1 MAFLLS
7 PAGLGLA
14 WPRKC
19 ETAEVDAALDDAS
32 AIAALQSRD
41 EAGVRHLVAAWTP
54 SMLRLARAHT
64 ASDTSAEDVVQ
75 DAWVTVLSQIKRF
88 ESRSALRTWVLG
100 IVINTAR
107 RAGERE
113 RRTIP
118 FSATWQTEL
127 DDERAPA
134 VDPARFHPRTGH
146 WVSPPL
152 RWDQLPEEQLDAGE
166 LRGVIDTALTALSG
180 RQRAVMTARD
190 VLSLSR
196 EEVGELFAL
205 ADGNQRVLLH
215 RARSKVRAAVEGYA
229 AISIGHPMPAP
240 TESRMVPVN
249 DPAVQRRPRRPGP
262 GEQVVCR
269 QLVELVTD
277 YLEGALDRG
286 LRDRVEQHLAA
297 CRYCN
302 GYVAQVRRML
312 DVTAGLAPTAAPQ
325 FVARLTA
332 ALRNVTVA
340 DIHN

>member
-1 MAFLLS
+1 
-7 PAGLGLA
+7 
-14 WPRKC
+14 
-19 ETAEVDAALDDAS
+19 VVAALDDAS
-32 AIAALQSRD
+32 AIAALQSCD
-41 EAGVRHLVAAWTP
+41 EAGVRQLVAAWTP

-64 ASDTSAEDVVQ
+64 SSDTSAEDAVQ
-75 DAWVTVLSQIKRF
+75 DTWVTVLSQIERF

-107 RAGERE
+107 RAEGRE
-113 RRTIP
+113 RRTVP
-118 FSATWQTEL
+118 FSATWRAEL
-127 DDERAPA
+127 EDERAPA
-134 VDPARFHPRTGH
+134 VDPARFHPRSGH
-146 WVSPPL
+146 WALPPL

-166 LRGVIDTALTALSG
+166 LRGVIDTALAALSG

-190 VLSLSR
+190 VLGLSR

-205 ADGNQRVLLH
+205 TDGNQRVLLH
-215 RARSKVRAAVEGYA
+215 RARSRVRAAVERYA
-229 AISIGHPMPAP
+229 AMSIGHPIPAP
-240 TESRMVPVN
+240 TESRMVRVT
-249 DPAVQRRPRRPGP
+249 DSAAQRRPRLPGS

-277 YLEGALDRG
+277 YLEGALETG

-297 CRYCN
+297 CQYCN

-332 ALRNVTVA
+332 ALRSVTTA
-340 DIHN
+340 DIHSRE